1 MIKVKTRNDG
11 AVSIRIHRCKTQAQ
25 LTGEIG
31 VTIKGLV
38 QFATLRVKADDDP
51 KHLIATALTLGKIFD
66 DCMKDLERAISD
78 GLTGNEMD
86 VQDVD
91 ITVDMNDIDEIM
103 KQLKEMQE
111 DENGEE

>member
-1 MIKVKTRNDG
+1 MIKTKTTDKGRVIIKD
-11 AVSIRIHRCKTQAQ
+11 SCKTQAQ
-25 LTGEIG
+25 RMGEIG

-38 QFATLRVKADDDP
+38 QFATLRAKADDDP

-86 VQDVD
+86 IQDVD
-91 ITVDMNDIDEIM
+91 IRD
-103 KQLKEMQE
+103 
-111 DENGEE
+111 

>member
-1 MIKVKTRNDG
+1 MVRIKTTNEGRVKIR
-11 AVSIRIHRCKTQAQ
+11 VSKCKTQAQ
-25 LTGEIG
+25 LMGEIG

-38 QFATLRVKADDDP
+38 QFATLRAKADDDP
-51 KHLIATALTLGKIFD
+51 KHLVATALTLGKIFD

-103 KQLKEMQE
+103 KQLKEMQ
-111 DENGEE
+111 DGEEE